1 MLNKRILI
9 SAIALMLCSFQWLN
23 AQQVSFPLPSDKINE
38 YSFSMV
44 GKVSSGGLSGSGV
57 AISQKV
63 VLSAAHVFFNEEIL
77 DWYLTPFQWNV
88 RHSPSNQ
95 SFDISARSYRHFS
108 DYAEATRRFDDV
120 PLDPSQGNSH
130 EMFNLDAFCLI
141 FFEDVA
147 FGGWAGWG
155 SNRITDDALKMI
167 VGYPNLGYSSSDP
180 RRQTMHSTSLSG
192 SPAEFIFQ
200 NYDDRLGFTRRLY
213 LTDDLSSGPGNSGGP
228 VFALINFSTG
238 IDWGVVGV
246 FVGGNEGE
254 DALAVGIDQA
264 VEDLINSSITQ
275 SENGSSDDHGD
286 SRGTATTV
294 ELNSSLSGDI
304 ETEGDIDYFRF
315 DLNRTGTIT
324 AFTTGNTDTIATLEN
339 VFGNFITTNDDS
351 GSGGNFLISREL
363 NPGTYYIAVSHFSN
377 EETGNYSFRIDFTE
391 SISSVDL
398 VLGGSGDIAGEDI
411 LHPNGNV
418 FDQVLLTGQSITLQ
432 AKPGQITRVSFM
444 DEDEDIV
451 QVEFSGAGSFTL
463 TLDSVSFIPAALP
476 SRYNQNIMYVTGK
489 PSVVIEEA
497 DSNTFFS
504 IFTVG
509 TINAVNQALFPVG
522 QVYDAKADVKLV
534 EVINSTGL
542 GGMQFSN
549 AVFSGS
555 VGKVGVDARGIPIS
569 VRLTVGDIDAS
580 GIAFPYLL
588 FGQGSFT
595 VPAGNPGLRIT
606 GGDLFSIEW
615 LSCRNSTKR
624 INNTWI

>member
-120 PLDPSQGNSH
+120 PLDASQGNSH

-351 GSGGNFLISREL
+351 GSGRILRGRFIHINLRFGFLY
-363 NPGTYYIAVSHFSN
+363 T
-377 EETGNYSFRIDFTE
+377 
-391 SISSVDL
+391 
-398 VLGGSGDIAGEDI
+398 
-411 LHPNGNV
+411 
-418 FDQVLLTGQSITLQ
+418 
-432 AKPGQITRVSFM
+432 
-444 DEDEDIV
+444 

-595 VPAGNPGLRIT
+595 MPAGNPGLRIT
-606 GGDLFSIEW
+606 GGDLFQSNGFPVVIAPNGSTTPGFETLISQNNFKSDNTPQPTQSINATFANEFGQGI
-615 LSCRNSTKR
+615 SVTVDEVT
-624 INNTWI
+624 IE